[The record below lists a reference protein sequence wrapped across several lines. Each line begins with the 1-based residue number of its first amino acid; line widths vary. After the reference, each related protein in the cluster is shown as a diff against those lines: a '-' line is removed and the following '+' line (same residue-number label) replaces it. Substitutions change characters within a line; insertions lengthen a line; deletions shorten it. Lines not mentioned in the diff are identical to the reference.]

1 VAGKTLKANVIIGG
15 SMSGAFK
22 SALSSTRDGL
32 KQIGEAITAVDK
44 RQRLM
49 AQGIEVFGRQGR
61 NVDGLRAQYAQLTAA
76 SERLRAAQQRLAG
89 VQQAIDAN
97 SARRAQLRGQMFD
110 AVAAAAV
117 FALPIKAAVN
127 FETAMLGVAKQV
139 QGARDDAGN
148 LTPIYFDMARQI
160 QSMAREVPIA
170 ANELAD
176 MAAAGAR
183 MGVAREELM
192 GFVRTSA
199 MMADAFELPAG
210 QLADDMGKIA
220 GLFGIP
226 IPKIGELADAINY
239 LDDNAI
245 SKGGDII
252 DVMRRIGGMASTL
265 RMPATEAAALGST
278 FLTLGSS
285 AEVAGTASNAVMR
298 ILGAATAQSKRVRKG
313 FESIGLKPEDVQAGM
328 AKNATATIMMVLDK
342 LNSLSDE
349 ERMVATTR
357 IFGAEYGDDLAKLAG
372 GVEEY
377 RRQLA
382 LANGEAAKGS
392 MSREFEARL
401 KTTGAQWQIMKNRLT
416 EMGVAIGSA
425 LLPALNDLLKTVG
438 PVVSKFADWARENPG
453 TMKAIV
459 GTAAALTSLR
469 VASLAVGYAWTFVR
483 GGWLQASALFARVQG
498 ALALAST
505 KASVFGHI
513 ARFALGGI
521 ATLSGPV
528 IAVVAAVAAVFGA
541 AALVVRKYWEP
552 ISAFFVGFFQGMRE
566 AAVPIMAKMSAA
578 LAPLAPAWDAIS
590 SAMSAAWDWF
600 MKLIVPVE
608 MTKEELAGATEA
620 GRTFGTNAVAVFGLV
635 ADVIGVAVG
644 LFVKLGEAIGTTAGF
659 LVTTFGP
666 PLEWLRTKFGEVFD
680 WIMSKMAPV
689 RDGLVWL
696 TGKTAQI
703 GSAAG
708 GLIDRAGQA
717 LGFGDDGA
725 APALAVAG
733 GGKLP
738 PPAPSAAGRRGGAA
752 AGPTSNTFNITQQP
766 GESQEQ
772 LARRIID
779 EQERR
784 KGVQARGALADGND

>member
-1 VAGKTLKANVIIGG
+1 MASKTMKAQVIIGG
-15 SMSGAFK
+15 SMSGSLK

-49 AQGIEVFGRQGR
+49 GQSIDTFGRMGK

-127 FETAMLGVAKQV
+127 FEDAMMGVAKQV
-139 QGARDDAGN
+139 KGARDDAGN
-148 LTPIYFDMARQI
+148 LTPVYFEMAKAI
-160 QSMAREVPIA
+160 QQLGREIPMPTNDLA
-170 ANELAD
+170 A

-183 MGVAREELM
+183 MGVANDELM

-199 MMADAFELPAG
+199 MMAEAFEMPAA

-220 GLFGIP
+220 GLFEIP
-226 IPKIGELADAINY
+226 IPKIGKLADAINY

-252 DVMRRIGGMASTL
+252 DVMRRIGGMAATL
-265 RMPATEAAALGST
+265 RMPAEEAAALGST
-278 FLTLGSS
+278 FLSMGSS

-313 FESIGLKPEDVQAGM
+313 LESIGLKPEDVQSGM
-328 AKNATATIMMVLDK
+328 AKNATGTIMMVLDK
-342 LNSLSDE
+342 LNSLGNE

-382 LANGEAAKGS
+382 LVNSEGAKGS

-401 KTTGAQWQIMKNRLT
+401 KSTSAQWAILKNRAV

-425 LLPALNDLLKTVG
+425 LLPAINDLMKSVG

-459 GTAAALTSLR
+459 GTAAAVTSLR
-469 VASLAVGYAWTFVR
+469 VATLGLGYAWTFVR
-483 GGWLQASALFARVQG
+483 GGWLQASAVFARVQG

-505 KASVFGHI
+505 KTSVFGHV
-513 ARFALGGI
+513 ARIALGGI
-521 ATLSGPV
+521 ASLSAPV
-528 IAVVAAVAAVFGA
+528 IAVVVGIAAVFGA
-541 AALVVRKYWEP
+541 AALIVRKYWEP
-552 ISAFFVGFFQGMRE
+552 ISTFFGGFFQGMRE
-566 AAVPIMAKMSAA
+566 AAVPIIAKMSAA
-578 LAPLAPAWDAIS
+578 LAPLAPAWAAVS

-600 MKLIVPVE
+600 MKLIVPVQ
-608 MTKEELAGATEA
+608 MTKEELDGATEA

-635 ADVIGVAVG
+635 ADVIGVGVG
-644 LFVKLGEAIGTTAGF
+644 MLVTLGEAIGTTAGF

-680 WIMSKMAPV
+680 WIMAKMQPV
-689 RDGLVWL
+689 MTGVNWL
-696 TGKTAQI
+696 ANKTTQI
-703 GSAAG
+703 GGYAG
-708 GLIDRAGQA
+708 GLMDRAGAA
-717 LGFGDDGA
+717 LGLGDGPT
-725 APALAVAG
+725 PALAG
-733 GGKLP
+733 GLVP
-738 PPAPSAAGRRGGAA
+738 PPAPAVAGRGGAGA
-752 AGPTSNTFNITQQP
+752 PVTNNATFNITQQP
-766 GESQEQ
+766 GESQEA
-772 LARRIID
+772 LAKRILE

-784 KGVQARGALADGND
+784 QGVKQRGALSDGAN